1 MEQNDFLSAVLP
13 TQGKYCTF
21 TTKGKVRKNIFVDSL
36 GALYDTNINLS
47 NSGNQT
53 YFALASF
60 DDAGSREASHALFMR
75 SLFIDMDCGEGKAFP
90 TKRAAVEA
98 FNAFMESTGLSALG
112 TPWLL
117 DSGGG
122 VHGYLPFDED
132 VPVAQWKPV
141 AELFKRSARTKQFPI
156 DMTVTADAARVLRS
170 PGTLNHKYDP
180 PRPVTVK
187 VRGSVF
193 KLADIERILTE
204 QMPESALTH
213 LKPASTALALPGKP
227 PKMEMTAVAKALV
240 GSSVTLFRNIIKR
253 TADGEGC
260 AQLEH
265 YLTKAQEDGME
276 PLWRGWLSIASKC
289 EDGEKACVKLTKA
302 HPYDED
308 RMHTKLRE
316 IKGPYPCA
324 KFDAENPGLCGN
336 CKHWGKITNPLAL
349 GREIRTVTEDTVVE
363 RETEEGVRVQYDR
376 PKPPFRFSY
385 GENGGVFYLKPAA
398 GKEKDEELIVVL
410 PYDFFMTRMFRD
422 GRVCQAEFRAVKG
435 DRQFTFAVPTAAITS
450 QTDCLKKLA
459 ENNVFASFA
468 GYDAYLY
475 QYVRQSMER
484 ASADGNEVMVP
495 PNFGWQADNSFA
507 FGDTVYSPHSPEY
520 NYTYVSDRLANVIR
534 AVEPRG
540 ELSEWRKVMEMM
552 RRKQLWGH
560 LAVAGTGFASPLMH
574 FMPAGSRAVTLH
586 VCGKDTGMG
595 KTFAMAVANSIN
607 GPHDNYVVPPATSK
621 NTLLQRAGF
630 LGSCHLS
637 VDEITNLQHTSD
649 REFMPQLIFDY
660 SQGQH
665 KLKGSASG
673 NAEVAQELFW
683 EGFQLTTANTPV
695 LEAMMG
701 ARAVTSEGE
710 ARRVLEWHLQDGY
723 KLTWGPGEAEI
734 AQLIKSHYGVAMR
747 AYAQWLVLNQDA
759 TAEIVAATRKAW
771 VQYAAAVDE
780 ERYWSS
786 GVGSNVA
793 GFIIAGPKY
802 ANIIDIPWEPI
813 MEFWLRDVVNPARA
827 IIGANQSHAM
837 DILNAYIRENNPNFI
852 QVEGSVVMQN
862 LTGNNYAIT
871 PHSDR
876 RLIRGRVER
885 NVNPGF
891 EDLYIEA
898 KMLKM
903 HCASLN
909 RGYAAFLKE
918 LGTVAS
924 VKELQRKDLTAG
936 TKGPSLRVPV
946 VKVTRPI

>member
-21 TTKGKVRKNIFVDSL
+21 TTNGKVRKNIFVDSID
-36 GALYDTNINLS
+36 ALYNTNVDLS
-47 NSGNQT
+47 AAGNQT

-60 DDAGSREASHALFMR
+60 DGEGSREAAHAVFMR
-75 SLFIDMDCGEGKAFP
+75 AIFIDMDCGDDKAFP
-90 TKRAAVEA
+90 TKRAAVSA
-98 FNAFMESTGLSALG
+98 FGAFMESTGLSTLG
-112 TPWLL
+112 TPWLI

-122 VHGYLPFDED
+122 VHGYLPLDAD
-132 VPVAQWKPV
+132 ATVAEWKPV
-141 AELFKRSARTKQFPI
+141 AELFKRVARAKAFPI
-156 DMTVTADAARVLRS
+156 DMTVTADAARVLRG
-170 PGTLNHKYDP
+170 PGTLNYKYNP
-180 PRPVTVK
+180 PRPVSVK
-187 VRGSVF
+187 VRGNVFNLASVAET
-193 KLADIERILTE
+193 LA
-204 QMPESALTH
+204 TH
-213 LKPASTALALPGKP
+213 APAADLAPLQRTSTALVLPGKP
-227 PKMEMTAVAKALV
+227 PKADLSPVAKALA

-253 TADGEGC
+253 TADGAGC

-265 YLTKAQEDGME
+265 YLTNAANDGME
-276 PLWRGWLSIASKC
+276 PLWRGWLSIAAKC
-289 EDGEKACVKLTKA
+289 EDGEKAAIKLTKA

-308 RMHTKLRE
+308 RMQAKLRE
-316 IKGPYPCA
+316 IKGPYPCT
-324 KFDAENPGLCGN
+324 KFDAENPGLCTG
-336 CKHWGKITNPLAL
+336 CAHWGKITNPLAL
-349 GREIRTVTEDTVVE
+349 GREIRTTTEETVVE
-363 RETEEGVRVQYDR
+363 RETDAGVRVQYDR
-376 PKPPFRFSY
+376 PKPPYRFSY
-385 GENGGVFYLKPAA
+385 GDSGGVFYLKPAS
-398 GKEKDEELIVVL
+398 GKEQEEELVVVL

-450 QTDCLKKLA
+450 QNDCLKKLA
-459 ENNVFASFA
+459 ENNVFASNAAF
-468 GYDAYLY
+468 DPFLY
-475 QYVRQSMER
+475 KYVRQSMER

-495 PNFGWQADNSFA
+495 PNFGWQADSSFA

-540 ELSEWRKVMEMM
+540 QLSEWRKVIALM

-560 LAVAGTGFASPLMH
+560 LAIAGTGFASPLMH
-574 FMPAGSRAVTLH
+574 FMPAGSRAVTVH

-637 VDEITNLQHTSD
+637 VDEITNLQHTSE

-673 NAEVAQELFW
+673 NAEIAQELFW
-683 EGFQLTTANTPV
+683 EGIQLTTANTPV

-710 ARRVLEWHLQDGY
+710 ARRVLEWHLPDGY
-723 KLTWGPGEAEI
+723 KLTWGPGEADI
-734 AQLIKSHYGVAMR
+734 AQLIKAHHGLAMR

-759 TAEIVAATRKAW
+759 AAEIATATRKAW
-771 VQYAAAVDE
+771 LDYASAIDE
-780 ERYWSS
+780 ERFWSS

-793 GFIIAGPKY
+793 GFILAGPKY
-802 ANIIDIPWEPI
+802 ANIVDVPWEPI
-813 MEFWLRDVVNPARA
+813 MEFWLRDVVSPSRA
-827 IIGANQSHAM
+827 IISANQSHAM
-837 DILNAYIRENNPNFI
+837 DILNAYIRDNNPNFV

-862 LTGNNYAIT
+862 LTGQNFAIN
-871 PHSDR
+871 PNSDR
-876 RLIRGRVER
+876 RQIRGRVER
-885 NVNPGF
+885 NVNPGY

-903 HCASLN
+903 HCATLN
-909 RGYAAFLKE
+909 RGYTAFLKE
-918 LGTVAS
+918 LSTVAV
-924 VKELQRKDLTAG
+924 VKELSRKDLTAG
-936 TKGPSLRVPV
+936 TKGPALRVPV
-946 VKVTRPI
+946 VVVTRPI